1 MSRLDR
7 IALTSL
13 LAAALFIAIAGYV
26 LLSHPSIEPDASLE
40 WQPAAGRLPPGRLTA
55 RFFGVGTVLLDD
67 GETAIMTDGFFS
79 RPGKLRL
86 VAARIAPD
94 EERIARGLQRGG
106 VGRLAAVL
114 VAHSHHDHAMDAA
127 SVARRTG
134 ALVIGSEST
143 ANIARGGGFPGERI
157 RVIAGGESFSFGR
170 FRITAFKSPHSPGAL
185 FEGEIQA
192 PLKTPA
198 RASAYREGG
207 NFSYLAEH
215 DGRRVLVHASTNFR
229 PGLYRDVRADV
240 VFLGVAVLGKQSA
253 EFAEDYWRE
262 VVKAT
267 GARLVIPIHWDDF
280 TLPLEAPLKPMSLLM
295 NRFERGMESV
305 RRMAARDGVAVRMM
319 PLFAPVD
326 LLAAVAE

>member
-1 MSRLDR
+1 MNRLGR
-7 IALTSL
+7 LALTSL

-26 LLSHPSIEPDASLE
+26 LLSHPSIEPYAPLE
-40 WQPAAGRLPPGRLTA
+40 LRPAAGTLAPGRLRA

-127 SVARRTG
+127 SIARRTG

-143 ANIARGGGFPGERI
+143 ANIARDGGFPGERI
-157 RVIAGGESFSFGR
+157 RVVAGGESFSFGR

-185 FEGEIQA
+185 FEGEIRT

-240 VFLGVAVLGKQSA
+240 VFLGVAVLGKQNA

-280 TLPLEAPLKPMSLLM
+280 TLPLEAPLKPMPLLM
-295 NRFERGMESV
+295 DRFARGMESV

-319 PLFAPVD
+319 RLFAPVD
-326 LLAAVAE
+326 LLAAAAE

>member
-1 MSRLDR
+1 MRRLGR
-7 IALTSL
+7 IALTLL
-13 LAAALFIAIAGYV
+13 LAAALCIAIAGYV
-26 LLSHPSIEPDASLE
+26 LLSHPPLAPYAPPELP
-40 WQPAAGRLPPGRLTA
+40 PATAPLPPGRLTA
-55 RFFGVGTVLLDD
+55 RFFGVGTVLLGD

-86 VAARIAPD
+86 LAARIAPD
-94 EERIARGLQRGG
+94 EERIAQGLRQGG
-106 VGRLAAVL
+106 VSRLAAVL

-143 ANIARGGGFPGERI
+143 ANIARGDGFPEDRI

-170 FRITAFKSPHSPGAL
+170 FRVTVFRSPHSPGAL
-185 FEGEIQA
+185 FEGEIGA

-207 NFSYLAEH
+207 NFSYLVEH
-215 DGRRVLVHASTNFR
+215 DGGRVLVHASTNFR
-229 PGLYRDVRADV
+229 PGLYRGVRADV

-280 TLPLEAPLKPMSLLM
+280 TLPLEAPLKPMPLLM
-295 NRFERGMESV
+295 DRFERGMASV
-305 RRMAARDGVAVRMM
+305 RRMAVRDGVAVNMM
-319 PLFAPVD
+319 PLFEPVD
-326 LLAAVAE
+326 LLVAAGE